1 MELNDDEK
9 DSVEKRKMKYKKQ
22 VLLQLAYECINV
34 LWSWLLV
41 IAYNGSSSV
50 SVGNVSRSILNWIDA
65 VCTRSILNWIGAV
78 ST

>member
-34 LWSWLLV
+34 LWSIMV
-41 IAYNGSSSV
+41 IGDCLQ
-50 SVGNVSRSILNWIDA
+50 RKQFCL
-65 VCTRSILNWIGAV
+65 CR
-78 ST
+78 